1 MFCFVFIFF
10 LFLSLPRFFVVVV
23 SCCCCC
29 FLLLLFFFRNG
40 KKKQTETK
48 QNMTNY
54 KSELMKVELGVSLQN
69 ATSIVLC
76 LGQFSAR
83 LLFHTDLESDTVII
97 IEPGKVSKTAG
108 RPAKV
113 QYITYQLG
121 YVCVYIYII

>member
-1 MFCFVFIFF
+1 
-10 LFLSLPRFFVVVV
+10 
-23 SCCCCC
+23 
-29 FLLLLFFFRNG
+29 
-40 KKKQTETK
+40 
-48 QNMTNY
+48 MTNY